1 MADEVIYTEYQK
13 AMTLFAKKFQDTLKA
28 SLAKPYPFA
37 PGYNKERRPFGVRDM
52 KIKTGD
58 LYNSIQ
64 VNFDASSDTI
74 VISMLDYWQYVN
86 DGRKPGKYVP
96 IKPLMDWIR
105 HKGFNKNK
113 KTGKFQKFNIKGMAF
128 AVSKNIQKFGI
139 APTNFY
145 DDAFVDF
152 IEDYQNG
159 PLIAMG
165 LDIQD
170 FFAKIIDPTGENTRN
185 N

>member
-1 MADEVIYTEYQK
+1 MAEEKIVYTEYQE
-13 AMTLFAKKFQDTLKA
+13 AMIVFAKKFQETLKA

-37 PGYNKERRPFGVRDM
+37 PGYNKDRRPFGIRNM
-52 KIKTGD
+52 KTKTGN
-58 LYNSIQ
+58 LYNSIK
-64 VNFDASSDTI
+64 VKFDTASDTI
-74 VISMLDYWQYVN
+74 VVSMLDYWQNVN

-113 KTGKFQKFNIKGMAF
+113 KTGKFEKFNIKGMAF

-145 DDAFVDF
+145 DDAFADF
-152 IEDYQNG
+152 IEDYEKG
-159 PLIAMG
+159 PLVAMG
-165 LDIQD
+165 VDVQN
-170 FFAKIIDPTGENTRN
+170 FFAKIIDPTNK
-185 N
+185 

>member
-1 MADEVIYTEYQK
+1 MAEKIEYTEYQK
-13 AMTLFAKKFQDTLKA
+13 AMVVFAKKFQETLKA

-37 PGYNKERRPFGVRDM
+37 PGYNKDRRPFGIRNM
-52 KIKTGD
+52 KSKTGD
-58 LYNSIQ
+58 LYKSIQ
-64 VNFDASSDTI
+64 VTFDANEDTI
-74 VISMLDYWQYVN
+74 VIKMLDYWQYVN

-96 IKPLMDWIR
+96 IKPLMEWIR

-128 AVSKNIQKFGI
+128 GISKNIKKFGI

-145 DDAFVDF
+145 DDAFADF
-152 IEDYQNG
+152 IEDYTNG
-159 PLIAMG
+159 PLPALG
-165 LDIQD
+165 VDVQN
-170 FFAKIIDPTGENTRN
+170 FFAKIIDPTVNTTN

>member
-1 MADEVIYTEYQK
+1 
-13 AMTLFAKKFQDTLKA
+13 
-28 SLAKPYPFA
+28 
-37 PGYNKERRPFGVRDM
+37 
-52 KIKTGD
+52 
-58 LYNSIQ
+58 
-64 VNFDASSDTI
+64 
-74 VISMLDYWQYVN
+74 MLDYWQNVN

-139 APTNFY
+139 SPTNFY

-152 IEDYQNG
+152 IEDYENG
-159 PLIAMG
+159 PLMALG
-165 LDIQD
+165 VDVQD
-170 FFAKIIDPTGENTRN
+170 FFAKIIDPTNK
-185 N
+185 

>member
-1 MADEVIYTEYQK
+1 MAEEIVYNEYQK
-13 AMTLFAKKFQDTLKA
+13 AMIEFAKKFQKTLKA
-28 SLAKPYPFA
+28 SLIKPYPFA

-52 KIKTGD
+52 KSKTGN
-58 LYNSIQ
+58 LYKSIE
-64 VNFDASSDTI
+64 VEYDASKDAI
-74 VISMLDYWQYVN
+74 VISMLDYWQNVN

-96 IKPLMDWIR
+96 IKPLMEWIR

-152 IEDYQNG
+152 IKDYEDG
-159 PLIAMG
+159 PLMALG
-165 LDIQD
+165 VDVQD
-170 FFAKIIDPTGENTRN
+170 FFAKIIDPTNK
-185 N
+185 

>member
-1 MADEVIYTEYQK
+1 MAKEEIVYTEYQE
-13 AMTLFAKKFQDTLKA
+13 AMIVFAKKFQDTLKA

-37 PGYNKERRPFGVRDM
+37 PGYNKERRPFGIRDM
-52 KIKTGD
+52 KSKTGN
-58 LYNSIQ
+58 LYNSIE
-64 VNFDASSDTI
+64 VKFDTSSDTI
-74 VISMLDYWQYVN
+74 VISMLDYWQNVN

-96 IKPLMDWIR
+96 IKPLMEWIR

-159 PLIAMG
+159 PLVALG
-165 LDIQD
+165 VDVQD
-170 FFAKIIDPTGENTRN
+170 FFAKIIDPTNK
-185 N
+185 

>member
-1 MADEVIYTEYQK
+1 MMALAAE
-13 AMTLFAKKFQDTLKA
+13 FQEALKA

-37 PGYNKERRPFGVRDM
+37 PGYSQNRPKFGVRNM
-52 KIKTGD
+52 KIQTGD
-58 LYNSIQ
+58 LYKSIKVTFNPQ
-64 VNFDASSDTI
+64 QDEITVD
-74 VISMLDYWQYVN
+74 MLDYWADVN
-86 DGRKPGKYVP
+86 YGRKPGKYVP

-139 APTNFY
+139 SPTNFY

-152 IEDYQNG
+152 IEDYENG
-159 PLIAMG
+159 PLMALG
-165 LDIQD
+165 VDVQD
-170 FFAKIIDPTGENTRN
+170 FFAKIIDPTNK
-185 N
+185 

>member
-1 MADEVIYTEYQK
+1 MAKEEVVYTEYQK
-13 AMTLFAKKFQDTLKA
+13 AMVVFAKKFQETLKA
-28 SLAKPYPFA
+28 SLIKPYPFA
-37 PGYNKERRPFGVRDM
+37 PGYNKERRPFGTRDM
-52 KIKTGD
+52 KSKTGN
-58 LYNSIQ
+58 LYKSIE
-64 VNFDASSDTI
+64 VEYDTSKDTI
-74 VISMLDYWQYVN
+74 VISMLDYWQNVN

-96 IKPLMDWIR
+96 IKPLMEWIR

-152 IEDYQNG
+152 IEDYENG
-159 PLIAMG
+159 PLTAMG
-165 LDIQD
+165 VDIQT
-170 FFAKIIDPTGENTRN
+170 FFTKIIDPTNK
-185 N
+185 

>member
-1 MADEVIYTEYQK
+1 MAEEVVYTEYQK
-13 AMTLFAKKFQDTLKA
+13 AMIVFAKKFQDTLKA
-28 SLAKPYPFA
+28 SLVKPYPFA
-37 PGYNKERRPFGVRDM
+37 PGYNKERRAFGIRNM
-52 KIKTGD
+52 KSKTGN

-64 VNFDASSDTI
+64 VKFDSSSDTI
-74 VISMLDYWQYVN
+74 VVSMLDYWQNVN

-139 APTNFY
+139 SPTNFY

-152 IEDYQNG
+152 IEDYENG
-159 PLIAMG
+159 PLMALG
-165 LDIQD
+165 VDVQD
-170 FFAKIIDPTGENTRN
+170 FFAKIIDPTNK
-185 N
+185 